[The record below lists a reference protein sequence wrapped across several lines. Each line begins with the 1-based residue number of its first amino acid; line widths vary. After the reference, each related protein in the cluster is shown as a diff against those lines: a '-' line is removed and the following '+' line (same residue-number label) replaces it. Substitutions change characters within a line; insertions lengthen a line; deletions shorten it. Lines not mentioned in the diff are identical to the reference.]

1 MATRSPSKKYSYD
14 VHPSLAIVQSVIAG
28 LKQKTGRTIEE
39 WIEHL
44 NRGPVLVRFR
54 LQRHTVTAVDPRAVF
69 AATADADRPSC
80 RHPHAAD
87 HHLSRQAGSHAR
99 RRVHCRNEHDQ

>member
-1 MATRSPSKKYSYD
+1 MPLRTHMATRSPSKKYSYD

-44 NRGPVLVRFR
+44 NRGGPPTEKERREWLKAKHG
-54 LQRHTVTAVDPRAVF
+54 LGTDYCWAIAEHSLGKGDDGDPQ
-69 AATADADRPSC
+69 T
-80 RHPHAAD
+80 
-87 HHLSRQAGSHAR
+87 HLRQ
-99 RRVHCRNEHDQ
+99 ED